1 MAVTNTSTSSAQ
13 LRWNDVTDAIKQGK
27 SWLDFFPNKEIVKK
41 TDTEMCLRMGR
52 YEISITILAFGNFNH
67 DGFDDM
73 LVFYDQ
79 SVMDGQTPIDPAA
92 ADRCGPLTFQR
103 GGSLRE
109 VQWCNIRVIL
119 RSCFCWCL
127 W

>member
-27 SWLDFFPNKEIVKK
+27 SWLDFFPNTEIVKK

-79 SVMDGQTPIDPAA
+79 SVMDG
-92 ADRCGPLTFQR
+92 TFHYSGVGVLSR
-103 GGSLRE
+103 TSPGGALKLI
-109 VQWCNIRVIL
+109 N
-119 RSCFCWCL
+119 
-127 W
+127 